1 MDLKRGVLPQRD
13 RRFGTIT
20 RQNVQI
26 IGAEVPPNNTLI
38 GDSFVHE
45 TGVWTVKWRLAYRKI
60 MLLHNV
66 MTSEDARLVKGV
78 ILQQVGEKDSFYEET
93 CQMADELGLTNV
105 AAMEKSQLKKKIKL
119 AVKDKMEKEIST
131 ATQGSTK
138 LRFIKMIQ
146 FDQAT
151 YLNSYDCED
160 VNLILRLRL
169 NVVDIY
175 SNYKGDIS
183 KKRMCV
189 HCNE

>member
-1 MDLKRGVLPQRD
+1 
-13 RRFGTIT
+13 
-20 RQNVQI
+20 
-26 IGAEVPPNNTLI
+26 
-38 GDSFVHE
+38 
-45 TGVWTVKWRLAYRKI
+45 
-60 MLLHNV
+60 
-66 MTSEDARLVKGV
+66 
-78 ILQQVGEKDSFYEET
+78 
-93 CQMADELGLTNV
+93 MADELGLTNV

-131 ATQGSTK
+131 ATQDSTK
-138 LRFIKMIQ
+138 LRFIKMMLQ

-151 YLNSYDCED
+151 YFNSYDYED

-169 NVVDIY
+169 NVVDVY

>member
-1 MDLKRGVLPQRD
+1 
-13 RRFGTIT
+13 
-20 RQNVQI
+20 
-26 IGAEVPPNNTLI
+26 
-38 GDSFVHE
+38 
-45 TGVWTVKWRLAYRKI
+45 
-60 MLLHNV
+60 MLFHNI
-66 MTSEDARLVKGV
+66 MTSEDARFVKGV

-138 LRFIKMIQ
+138 LRFFIMIQ

-151 YLNSYDCED
+151 SFNSYDCED

-169 NVVDIY
+169 NVVDVY